1 MKHKVIFQARITY
14 EVNVNSLVTAS
25 KKAYM
30 ELIES
35 LPFVGDESEDG
46 KVVCTDLL
54 LDQVLPMTEIKE

>member
-1 MKHKVIFQARITY
+1 MKHKVIFQARVTY
-14 EVNVNSLVTAS
+14 EVNVNSLVAAS

-35 LPFVGDESEDG
+35 LPCVGDESEDG